1 MPRRKAFRH
10 SLLSDASVTRG
21 RPRVTR
27 RVGNFRA
34 LRAHYSLVRAG
45 FAISLSIGFH
55 VAVAAAFLVRPAPSE
70 PEDPAPAL
78 AGQTFELPAPDTQEA
93 PLANA
98 SPAPD
103 DLGQAAPSEA
113 ADAPAKPAPPKIGKQ
128 AARPSNA
135 GRPSAGRTTAGDGET
150 GGTSS
155 SGLTF
160 GATGDRSATDLLTAI
175 THGFAQGAS
184 GDPSWRTAALGNA
197 GEATLTIT
205 LGEDGHIESESVSGN
220 PSPALASGI
229 RRTMALIRGRPFVA
243 KGKVTKLHLTATV
256 TSDSVHDDSGSD
268 VFAIGRSVA
277 GGEGHGWFALS
288 IGRRIDLRVR

>member
-1 MPRRKAFRH
+1 
-10 SLLSDASVTRG
+10 VTRCD
-21 RPRVTR
+21 
-27 RVGNFRA
+27 GNFSEG
-34 LRAHYSLVRAG
+34 RAHYPFVRAAL
-45 FAISLSIGFH
+45 AISLSVGLH
-55 VAVAAAFLVRPAPSE
+55 VVVAAAFLVRPHAPKAD
-70 PEDPAPAL
+70 DPAPAL
-78 AGQTFELPAPDTQEA
+78 AGETFELPAPDTQEA

-98 SPAPD
+98 SPSPD

-113 ADAPAKPAPPKIGKQ
+113 ADAPAKPVPPKIGKT

-135 GRPSAGRTTAGDGET
+135 GRPSAGRESAGEGET

-184 GDPSWRTAALGNA
+184 GDPSWRTASVGSA
-197 GEATLTIT
+197 GDATLTIT
-205 LGEDGHIESESVSGN
+205 LGEDGHIENESISGN

-229 RRTMALIRGRPFVA
+229 RRTMALVRGRPFVA
-243 KGKVTKLHLTATV
+243 KGKVTTLHLTATI
-256 TSDSVHDDSGSD
+256 TNDAVHDNSGSD

-288 IGRRIDLRVR
+288 VGRRIDLRVR

>member
-1 MPRRKAFRH
+1 MR
-10 SLLSDASVTRG
+10 
-21 RPRVTR
+21 
-27 RVGNFRA
+27 GNFFA
-34 LRAHYSLVRAG
+34 GRAHYPLVRAG
-45 FAISLSIGFH
+45 LAISLSIGFH
-55 VAVAAAFLVRPAPSE
+55 VAVAAALLARPAAK

-78 AGQTFELPAPDTQEA
+78 AGETFELPAPDTQEA

-98 SPAPD
+98 SPSADQTGNEAPVEV
-103 DLGQAAPSEA
+103 G
-113 ADAPAKPAPPKIGKQ
+113 DAPAKPTPPRVGKI

-135 GRPSAGRTTAGDGET
+135 GRPSAGRESAGDGDP
-150 GGTSS
+150 GGSTS

-184 GDPSWRTAALGNA
+184 GDASWRSAPLGSA

-205 LGEDGHIESESVSGN
+205 LGEDGHIESESISGN
-220 PSPALASGI
+220 ASPALQSGI

-243 KGKVTKLHLTATV
+243 KSKVTKLHLSATV
-256 TSDSVHDDSGSD
+256 STDAVHDTSGSD

-288 IGRRIDLRVR
+288 VGRRIDLRVR

>member
-1 MPRRKAFRH
+1 MRAAWTLPV
-10 SLLSDASVTRG
+10 SLGL
-21 RPRVTR
+21 
-27 RVGNFRA
+27 
-34 LRAHYSLVRAG
+34 
-45 FAISLSIGFH
+45 H
-55 VAVAAAFLVRPAPSE
+55 VAIAAAFVVGHRPSPE
-70 PEDPAPAL
+70 PPADPAPAL
-78 AGQTFELPAPDTQEA
+78 AGQTFELPAPDTQDA

-98 SPAPD
+98 SPSPD
-103 DLGQAAPSEA
+103 DLGVAAPSEE
-113 ADAPAKPAPPKIGKQ
+113 ADAPARPTPPKVGKH

-135 GRPSAGRTTAGDGET
+135 GRPSAGRTSAGDGET

-160 GATGDRSATDLLTAI
+160 GAIGDRSATDLLTAI

-184 GDPSWRTAALGNA
+184 GDPAWRTAPLGSA
-197 GEATLTIT
+197 GEATLTLT
-205 LGEDGHIESESVSGN
+205 LGEDGHIESEHLSGS

-229 RRTMALIRGRPFVA
+229 RRTLSLIRGRAFVA

-256 TSDSVHDDSGSD
+256 TNDSVHDKTRGD

-277 GGEGHGWFALS
+277 GGEGHGWFALA

>member
-1 MPRRKAFRH
+1 MPT
-10 SLLSDASVTRG
+10 S
-21 RPRVTR
+21 
-27 RVGNFRA
+27 GNFRA
-34 LRAHYSLVRAG
+34 SDAHYAFVRG
-45 FAISLSIGFH
+45 GLAISISLGVH
-55 VAVAAAFLVRPAPSE
+55 VAVATAFIFHPVPAHL
-70 PEDPAPAL
+70 EDPAPAL
-78 AGQTFELPAPDTQEA
+78 AGETFELPAPETQLA

-98 SPAPD
+98 SPSAD
-103 DLGQAAPSEA
+103 DVGQAAPSDA
-113 ADAPAKPAPPKIGKQ
+113 PDAPAKPPPPKVGKH

-135 GRPSAGRTTAGDGET
+135 GRPSAGRTATGDGDTE
-150 GGTSS
+150 GTSS

-184 GDPSWRTAALGNA
+184 GDPAWRTAPLGSA
-197 GEATLTIT
+197 GDATLTIA
-205 LGEDGHIESESVSGN
+205 LSEDGHIESESISGN
-220 PSPALASGI
+220 PTPALASGI

-256 TSDSVHDDSGSD
+256 SNDAVHDNSGSD

-288 IGRRIDLRVR
+288 VGRRIDLRVR

>member
-1 MPRRKAFRH
+1 M
-10 SLLSDASVTRG
+10 
-21 RPRVTR
+21 
-27 RVGNFRA
+27 
-34 LRAHYSLVRAG
+34 RAG
-45 FAISLSIGFH
+45 LAVSLSVGFH
-55 VAVAAAFLVRPAPSE
+55 VAVAAALLVRPAAK

-78 AGQTFELPAPDTQEA
+78 AGETFELPAPDTQES

-98 SPAPD
+98 SPSTDQTGTEAPVEV
-103 DLGQAAPSEA
+103 G
-113 ADAPAKPAPPKIGKQ
+113 DAPAKPVPPKIGKT

-135 GRPSAGRTTAGDGET
+135 GRPSAGRESAGDGDP
-150 GGTSS
+150 GGSTS

-184 GDPSWRTAALGNA
+184 GDASWRTAPIGSA
-197 GEATLTIT
+197 GDATLTIT
-205 LGEDGHIESESVSGN
+205 LGEDGHIESETISGN
-220 PSPALASGI
+220 ASPALQSGI

-256 TSDSVHDDSGSD
+256 SNDAVHDNSGSD

-288 IGRRIDLRVR
+288 VGRRIDLRVR